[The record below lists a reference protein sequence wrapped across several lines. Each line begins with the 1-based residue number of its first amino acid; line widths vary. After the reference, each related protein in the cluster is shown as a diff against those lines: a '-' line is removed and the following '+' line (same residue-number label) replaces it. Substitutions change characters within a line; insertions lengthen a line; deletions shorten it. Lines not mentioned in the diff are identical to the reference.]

1 LYCFIVL
8 ANKRSTTSISR
19 ANGWSNSTKRV
30 STFVL
35 ICCQY
40 KLIIIYKRQLP
51 TTIVIIVQVGQLNT
65 LKNINNLKDQEFDS
79 RSPFV

>member
-40 KLIIIYKRQLP
+40 KL
-51 TTIVIIVQVGQLNT
+51 
-65 LKNINNLKDQEFDS
+65 
-79 RSPFV
+79 